1 MAIVEPATAAE
12 TATNNCRPCK
22 LRLDAPPADTV
33 RRARERRAEQAEG
46 CSRRTAETCF
56 TQLVLKASRTMLEF
70 GFFAGRK
77 RSAGLRRSAR

>member
-12 TATNNCRPCK
+12 TATNNCHPCK

-46 CSRRTAETCF
+46 C
-56 TQLVLKASRTMLEF
+56 
-70 GFFAGRK
+70 
-77 RSAGLRRSAR
+77 